1 MEQLVANYTVG
12 YRDYRRQHL
21 YTVGDKEYPSVSKI
35 IDIVGGDKTG
45 ALMGWAKKVAV
56 ESMAKA
62 LKERIGT
69 NQVIDQLFIDWLS
82 VEAKKMPEKI
92 KDEAAD
98 IGTQVHNAIDS
109 WILTG
114 TIPSMEEKA
123 KQGFDNFLA
132 WVKLNDIQFVC
143 GDVAVASVKYG
154 YGGRPDAIG
163 KQGNKY
169 VLFDW
174 KTSNGIRDTYAI
186 QTALYLQ
193 AIHETFS
200 IKCAKAYVVRFGKD
214 VVEMEE
220 KEINVR
226 NSMKAAFATVKL
238 FNAFKSS
245 SLWKEAK
252 GDK

>member
-1 MEQLVANYTVG
+1 MEQLKANYEVG

-35 IDIVGGDKTG
+35 IDIIGGSKTG
-45 ALMGWAKKVAV
+45 ALMAWSKNVAI

-62 LKERIGT
+62 LNDKVGQ
-69 NQVIDQLFIDWLS
+69 NQTIDQAFIDWLS
-82 VEAKKMPEKI
+82 VEAKKTPDKI
-92 KDEAAD
+92 KDEAAS
-98 IGTQVHNAIDS
+98 IGNQVHNAIDS

-114 TIPSMEEKA
+114 NIPQMEEKA
-123 KQGFDNFLA
+123 KQGFDNFIS
-132 WVKLNDIQFVC
+132 WVKLNDIRFVC

-186 QTALYLQ
+186 QTALYQQ
-193 AIHETFS
+193 AIKETFS
-200 IKCAKAYVVRFGKD
+200 IVCSKAFVVRFGKD
-214 VVEMEE
+214 IVEMEE
-220 KEINVR
+220 REVNIK
-226 NSMKAAFATVKL
+226 NSLKAALSTIRL
-238 FNAFKSS
+238 FNSFKSS
-245 SLWKEAK
+245 NLWKTKEPK
-252 GDK
+252 